1 MDNET
6 MQKRLGTGFAGG
18 LGDVVAAAEAAHTP
32 LPEPAM
38 TAEAE
43 EEL

>member
-1 MDNET
+1 

-18 LGDVVAAAEAAHTP
+18 LGDVVAAAEAAHTS